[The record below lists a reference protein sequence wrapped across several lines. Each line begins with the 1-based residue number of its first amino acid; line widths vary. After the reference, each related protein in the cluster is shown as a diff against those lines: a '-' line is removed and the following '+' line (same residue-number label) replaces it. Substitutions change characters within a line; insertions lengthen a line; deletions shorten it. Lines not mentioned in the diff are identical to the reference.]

1 MLKDREGGFMR
12 YILLTHN
19 DLDGVSC
26 GILAK
31 LAFGKNVEVHYH
43 SVNSL
48 DYQVEQMMKEQG
60 DINQTSKIY
69 ITDLAVNKDNE
80 VRLNKY
86 FQCGGLVQLIDH
98 HKTSLHFNEYE
109 WAHIKVEEQEGVLAS
124 ATSLFYDHLQ
134 KHDLLKKHASF
145 SEYVELVR
153 QYDTWDWEKKKN
165 VNAKRLNDLLFLQ
178 SIEEFEQNM
187 IERLSKQESFSF
199 NEFEEKLLDI
209 EEKKTERYIKRKKR
223 ELVQSFIGDKCVGI
237 VYAESYHSELGNELG
252 KEHPHLDCIAILN
265 MGNKKIGFRT
275 IHDHID
281 VSELAAKY
289 GGGGHAK
296 AAGCTLTQDAYK
308 EFIDK
313 TFSLKPLRTDSH
325 HNKMNLKQRC
335 SLYENYDKDQYLV
348 YKNKEEQWLVEKNHQ
363 LLPDQF
369 SSFEEVERYIKR
381 TFSVY
386 LSKDE
391 KLLHYLLDS
400 SDPKKHTEK
409 TKSKA

>member
-1 MLKDREGGFMR
+1 MQ
-12 YILLTHN
+12 YVLLTHN

-31 LAFGKNVEVHYH
+31 LAFGENVNVFYH

-48 DYQVEQMMKEQG
+48 DYQVEQLMKEQG
-60 DINQTSKIY
+60 DINQTRKIY
-69 ITDLAVNKDNE
+69 ITDLSVNKDNE
-80 VRLNKY
+80 VRLKKFY
-86 FQCGGLVQLIDH
+86 QRGGLVQLIDH
-98 HKTSLHFNEYE
+98 HKTSLHLNEYE
-109 WAHIKVEEQEGVLAS
+109 WGNVKVEESEGKLAS

-134 KHDLLKKHASF
+134 EHNFLKKHSSL

-153 QYDTWDWEKKKN
+153 QYDTWDWERKKN
-165 VNAKRLNDLLFLQ
+165 INAKRLNDLLFLQ
-178 SIEEFEQNM
+178 SIEEFEQSM
-187 IERLSKQESFSF
+187 IERLSTQQSFSF

-223 ELVQSFIGDKCVGI
+223 ELVQTFIGDKCVGI

-252 KEHPHLDCIAILN
+252 KEHPHLDCIAIIN

-275 IHDHID
+275 IHDHVD

-296 AAGCTLTQDAYK
+296 AAGCSLTQDAYR

-313 TFSLKPLRTDSH
+313 TFSLKPLRIDYP
-325 HNKMNLKQRC
+325 HNKMNVKQRC
-335 SLYENYDKDQYLV
+335 SLYENYEKEQYLL
-348 YKNKEEQWLVEKNHQ
+348 YKNNEDKWQVEKNYH
-363 LLPDQF
+363 LLPDHF
-369 SSFEEVERYIKR
+369 LSFEEAERYIKR
-381 TFSVY
+381 TFSVH

-400 SDPKKHTEK
+400 IDTKKHTK
-409 TKSKA
+409 KSKA